1 MNTGKQQVGLVG
13 LAVMGENLALNIQD
27 KGFSIAV
34 YNRSTDKVDAFMQRA
49 AREGAT
55 RVVGARS
62 PEEFVAALERPRRI
76 IMMVKAGQPVD
87 DTIAK
92 LAPLLEAG
100 DLLVDGGNEHFTV
113 TERRAAA
120 LKDRGI
126 SYLGMGVSGGED
138 GARNG
143 PSLMPG
149 GPREAY
155 EHLAPILKK
164 IAAQVEGP
172 GITDGGPC
180 VTYIGPGGAGHYV
193 KMVHNGIEYGDMQLI
208 AEAYDLLKHLGGL
221 SNAELGEVF
230 TSWNQ
235 TELQSFLIEIT
246 ARIFRTADPLGS
258 GELLDQVLDASGMKG
273 TGRWTV
279 LDAVELGVPIPVIA
293 SSVDARVL
301 SSQKDSRKRTSK
313 VLRGPSPD
321 QARALDGA
329 AKQRLID
336 DVRGALYCA
345 KACSYA
351 QGMKLLSVASQ
362 TRGWNLPFGEI
373 AAIWRGG
380 CIIRAQFLG
389 RIKAAFDRDARLD
402 NLLLDPGFVD
412 ELGQRQD
419 AWRRVIGQAA
429 QAGISTLAMSAA
441 LSYYDT
447 IRRENLPANL
457 IQAQRDLFGA
467 HTYERKDR
475 PGTFH
480 SEWAR

>member
-1 MNTGKQQVGLVG
+1 MDTAKQAVGLVG
-13 LAVMGENLALNIQD
+13 LAVMGENLALNIAD

-34 YNRSTDKVDAFMQRA
+34 YNRSTDKVDSFLQRA
-49 AREGAT
+49 AREGT
-55 RVVGARS
+55 KNVVGTRS
-62 PEEFVAALERPRRI
+62 PEEFVASLERPRRI

-92 LAPLLEAG
+92 LAPLLEPG
-100 DLLVDGGNEHFTV
+100 DLLVDGGNEHFSV

-126 SYLGMGVSGGED
+126 SYLGMGVSGGEE

-143 PSLMPG
+143 PSIMPG

-155 EHLAPILKK
+155 EHLSPVLKK
-164 IAAQVEGP
+164 IAAQIEGA
-172 GITDGGPC
+172 DGGPC
-180 VTYIGPGGAGHYV
+180 VTYIGPGGSGHYV

-221 SNAELGEVF
+221 SNAELAEVF
-230 TSWNQ
+230 SAWNQ

-246 ARIFRTADPLGS
+246 ARIFRTPDPESS
-258 GELLDQVLDASGMKG
+258 GELVDKVLDASGMKG
-273 TGRWTV
+273 TGKWTV

-301 SSQKDSRKRTSK
+301 SSQKESRRRNSAI
-313 VLRGPSPD
+313 LRGPAPTETLAVD
-321 QARALDGA
+321 AETKR
-329 AKQRLID
+329 RLID
-336 DVRGALYCA
+336 DVRQALYCA

-351 QGMKLLSVASQ
+351 QGMKLLSTASQ
-362 TRGWNLPFGEI
+362 VRGWNLPFGEI

-402 NLLLDPGFVD
+402 NLLLDPSFVE
-412 ELGQRQD
+412 ELAQRQE
-419 AWRRVIGQAA
+419 AWRRLLGSAA
-429 QAGISTLAMSAA
+429 KAGISTLAMSAA
-441 LSYYDT
+441 LSYYDS